1 MKNRGARLP
10 HIIIEHD
17 SSISKKLNLGSM
29 VKDLHT
35 NLASQKTVKLEFL
48 KTRTIEVDN
57 VLIGTGKH
65 NQMIHVNVLLLTGRS
80 TELKEKMSNDL
91 FDIVKDYLDKSE
103 IGMEDCSLS
112 VNVDELGSYRK

>member
-1 MKNRGARLP
+1 MP